1 VCGGKERHGWPCLWK
16 GHTSLTKRKERD
28 VMDIRNVG
36 VVGCG
41 IMGSG
46 IAHNCAQSGY
56 QVVML
61 DTSEDLVKKGVNSI
75 TSSLKKGVDKGKITQ
90 EEMDPILGRIRGTT
104 NMADFANC
112 DLVIEAVIEDLGV
125 KKKVFA
131 QLDKVCPTHAV
142 LATNTSVLSVTDIA
156 IATKRPERV
165 LGIHFSNPVPLMK
178 MLEIVTT
185 LATSDETLTIAR
197 DFCASIGKRIVVAKD
212 AAGFLA
218 NRILSPFL
226 LNAIRMMEAGYSAED
241 IDNIC
246 TMGMGHPM
254 GPLTLL
260 DLIGIDTVYR
270 GASAIYEE
278 LKDPQYNPPTL
289 MRKMVAMGWHG
300 RKTGKGFYEY

>member
-1 VCGGKERHGWPCLWK
+1 
-16 GHTSLTKRKERD
+16 
-28 VMDIRNVG
+28 MDIKKVG

-56 QVVML
+56 QVVSL
-61 DTSEDLVKKGVNSI
+61 DTREDLVQKGLKAVS
-75 TSSLKKGVDKGKITQ
+75 SSLKRGVDKGKMTQ
-90 EEMDPILGRIRGTT
+90 EEMDTILGRIKGTT
-104 NMADFANC
+104 DMTDFATC
-112 DLVIEAVIEDLGV
+112 DLVIEAVVEDLEV

-131 QLDKVCPTHAV
+131 QLDKVCPAHVV

-156 IATKRPERV
+156 VATKRPEKV

-185 LATSDETLTIAR
+185 LATSDETLATAR
-197 DFCASIGKRIVVAKD
+197 DFCASIGKRVVVVKD

-218 NRILSPFL
+218 NRILCPFL
-226 LNAIRMMEAGYSAED
+226 LNAIRMMEAGYAAED

-270 GASAIYEE
+270 GAIEVYDE

-289 MRKMVAMGWHG
+289 MRKMVTLGWHG
-300 RKTGKGFYEY
+300 RKTGKGFYTY

>member
-1 VCGGKERHGWPCLWK
+1 
-16 GHTSLTKRKERD
+16 
-28 VMDIRNVG
+28 MDIKKVG

-56 QVVML
+56 QVVSL
-61 DTSEDLVKKGVNSI
+61 DTSEDLVQKGLKAIN
-75 TSSLKKGVDKGKITQ
+75 SSLKRGVDKGKMTQ
-90 EEMDPILGRIRGTT
+90 EEMDTILGRIKGTT
-104 NMADFANC
+104 DMTDFATC
-112 DLVIEAVIEDLGV
+112 DLVIEAVVEDLEL

-131 QLDKVCPTHAV
+131 QLDKVCPAHVV

-156 IATKRPERV
+156 VATKRPEKV

-178 MLEIVTT
+178 MLEIITT
-185 LATSDETLTIAR
+185 LVTSEETLAIAR
-197 DFCASIGKRIVVAKD
+197 DFCTSIGKRVVVVKD

-218 NRILSPFL
+218 NRILCPFL
-226 LNAIRMMEAGYSAED
+226 LNAIRMMEAGYAAED

-270 GASAIYEE
+270 GAIEVYDE

-300 RKTGKGFYEY
+300 RKTGKGFYTY

>member
-1 VCGGKERHGWPCLWK
+1 
-16 GHTSLTKRKERD
+16 
-28 VMDIRNVG
+28 MDIKKVG

-56 QVVML
+56 QVVVL
-61 DTSEDLVKKGVNSI
+61 DTSEDLVKKGLRVI
-75 TSSLKKGVDKGKITQ
+75 GSSLKKGVDKGKMTQ
-90 EEMDPILGRIRGTT
+90 EEMDAILGRIKGTT
-104 NMADFANC
+104 NMADFASC
-112 DLVIEAVIEDLGV
+112 DLVIEAVVEDLEV

-131 QLDKVCPTHAV
+131 QLDKVCPAHAV

-156 IATKRPERV
+156 VATKRPEKV

-178 MLEIVTT
+178 MLEIIKT

-197 DFCASIGKRIVVAKD
+197 DFCTSIGKKVVVAKD

-218 NRILSPFL
+218 NRILCPFL
-226 LNAIRMMEAGYSAED
+226 LNAIRMMEAGYAAED

-260 DLIGIDTVYR
+260 DLIGIDTDYR
-270 GASAIYEE
+270 GAIEVYDE

-289 MRKMVAMGWHG
+289 MRKMVTLGWHG
-300 RKTGKGFYEY
+300 RKTGKGFYTY